1 MDAGKQLGIA
11 YQIYDDLCDWFMSE
25 KDAGKTLGTDLL
37 SGKQTFPLIAL
48 IETMDDAETEEFT
61 SNLSIRKP
69 DEIIERMKACGI
81 KDICAAEIGR
91 RIKGAE
97 KAVKGYPELSGKLL
111 DFCAAMRELALG

>member
-1 MDAGKQLGIA
+1 MKVVLTKAQKFH
-11 YQIYDDLCDWFMSE
+11 DDIRE
-25 KDAGKTLGTDLL
+25 KIQSIGYEIIDHG
-37 SGKQTFPLIAL
+37 
-48 IETMDDAETEEFT
+48 AETEEFT

>member
-1 MDAGKQLGIA
+1 M
-11 YQIYDDLCDWFMSE
+11 
-25 KDAGKTLGTDLL
+25 L
-37 SGKQTFPLIAL
+37 SGKQTFPLIAM
-48 IETMDDAETEEFT
+48 IETMDDAEAEEFT

-81 KDICAAEIGR
+81 NDICAAEIGR
-91 RIKGAE
+91 RIMGAE